1 MKRFQVRQYITHYR
15 SLTSLGLPIIIGQTG
30 TILLSCADTLM
41 IGHHGTDELAAA
53 AFVNNMFNLVLLFGL
68 GFSYGLTPIVGN
80 LFGREQSPRIG
91 ETVKNA
97 LAANSLLALLLGA
110 VVTMLYAN
118 IGNLGQPTELLPLMR
133 PYLLVLFVSLPFVC
147 WFNVFKQFSDG
158 ITDTRTPMW
167 ILLGGNILNIIGN
180 YLLIYGKLGLPELG
194 LFGAGIS
201 TMLSRVIMT
210 IVFAAIFF
218 LSKRYRIYRVGFI
231 QGKVNR
237 TAFLEQNKLG
247 WPLALQ
253 MGMESAA
260 FSLSSIMVGWVGATA
275 LAAHQIMMTISQ
287 FFFLVYYGMG
297 AAVAVR
303 ISYFNGQHDYTAAR
317 RSANAGFHLVLLIAM
332 AVSLPVGLSR
342 NIISYLFSDSA
353 EVCHLVAM
361 TIIVLIVYQFG
372 DGLQC
377 VFSNALRGLSDVKPL
392 MYIAFF
398 AYFIVS
404 LPLGY
409 LFGITL
415 NMGLVGVWLAFP
427 FGLTTAG
434 ILYYTAFKRRLAKE
448 ISIHQSVNSTM

>member
-260 FSLSSIMVGWVGATA
+260 FSLSK
-275 LAAHQIMMTISQ
+275 

-332 AVSLPVGLSR
+332 VVSLPVGLSR
-342 NIISYLFSDSA
+342 NIIGYLFSDSA

-434 ILYYTAFKRRLAKE
+434 ILYYAAFKRRLAKE
-448 ISIHQSVNSTM
+448 ISTHQSVNSTM

>member
-97 LAANSLLALLLGA
+97 LAANSLLVLLLGA

-317 RSANAGFHLVLLIAM
+317 RSANAGFHLVLLFTSWFVEKYHRLFVFRQCRSMPSRGNDNHCAHR
-332 AVSLPVGLSR
+332 LPVR
-342 NIISYLFSDSA
+342 
-353 EVCHLVAM
+353 
-361 TIIVLIVYQFG
+361 
-372 DGLQC
+372 
-377 VFSNALRGLSDVKPL
+377 
-392 MYIAFF
+392 
-398 AYFIVS
+398 
-404 LPLGY
+404 
-409 LFGITL
+409 
-415 NMGLVGVWLAFP
+415 
-427 FGLTTAG
+427 
-434 ILYYTAFKRRLAKE
+434 RRLAMCLFQCAARPFRRQTADVHRFLCLLYR
-448 ISIHQSVNSTM
+448 IASIGLPLRNYLEYGTGRRLVGFSLWLDDGRHTVLRSL

>member
-80 LFGREQSPRIG
+80 LFGREQSSRIG

-231 QGKVNR
+231 QSEPNC
-237 TAFLEQNKLG
+237 
-247 WPLALQ
+247 
-253 MGMESAA
+253 
-260 FSLSSIMVGWVGATA
+260 
-275 LAAHQIMMTISQ
+275 IS
-287 FFFLVYYGMG
+287 
-297 AAVAVR
+297 
-303 ISYFNGQHDYTAAR
+303 
-317 RSANAGFHLVLLIAM
+317 
-332 AVSLPVGLSR
+332 
-342 NIISYLFSDSA
+342 
-353 EVCHLVAM
+353 
-361 TIIVLIVYQFG
+361 
-372 DGLQC
+372 
-377 VFSNALRGLSDVKPL
+377 
-392 MYIAFF
+392 
-398 AYFIVS
+398 
-404 LPLGY
+404 
-409 LFGITL
+409 
-415 NMGLVGVWLAFP
+415 
-427 FGLTTAG
+427 
-434 ILYYTAFKRRLAKE
+434 
-448 ISIHQSVNSTM
+448 

>member
-260 FSLSSIMVGWVGATA
+260 FSLSSIMVRHNGIGCPPNNDDYLAVFLLGILRNGCSCGRKNQLFQRATR
-275 LAAHQIMMTISQ
+275 L
-287 FFFLVYYGMG
+287 YGCP
-297 AAVAVR
+297 
-303 ISYFNGQHDYTAAR
+303 T
-317 RSANAGFHLVLLIAM
+317 
-332 AVSLPVGLSR
+332 
-342 NIISYLFSDSA
+342 
-353 EVCHLVAM
+353 
-361 TIIVLIVYQFG
+361 
-372 DGLQC
+372 QC
-377 VFSNALRGLSDVKPL
+377 QRGLS
-392 MYIAFF
+392 
-398 AYFIVS
+398 
-404 LPLGY
+404 
-409 LFGITL
+409 FGIAHRNGRLFTSWFVEKYHRL
-415 NMGLVGVWLAFP
+415 FVFRQCRSMPSRGNDNHCAHRLPVR
-427 FGLTTAG
+427 
-434 ILYYTAFKRRLAKE
+434 RRLAMCLFQCAARP
-448 ISIHQSVNSTM
+448 IRRQTADVHRFLCLLYRFASIGLPLRNYLEYGTGRRLVGFSLWLDDGRHTVLRSL